1 MSGCRT
7 LSALEHTPP
16 PGEPRFFPQGLLWAL
31 AIVTA
36 WVVSLLMLLVL
47 PLQGPGL
54 PPLAWLPLILIR
66 TFLQTGLFIVGHDAM
81 HGSLLPASTRWNE
94 RIGRLVLALYAGL
107 PWEPSCRKHHNHHQ
121 APGSLLDPDHQGARP
136 GGPLRWYGRFMAS
149 YLSVNQLAGLIGA
162 WLVALLLLRPL
173 TPHPLAGLL
182 LVWILPLVLSSLQL
196 FVVGT
201 YLPHRQGEGRSVDR
215 HRAASLP
222 WPETLSLLACY
233 HFGYHWEHH
242 RHPQLPWYSLPA
254 ARRLMTVPG
263 GGPSPLAPLVSR
275 R

>member
-1 MSGCRT
+1 LSGRRT
-7 LSALEHTPP
+7 LPATEHTPAS
-16 PGEPRFFPQGLLWAL
+16 GEPHSVPQGLGWAL

-36 WVVSLLMLLVL
+36 WLVSLLMLLVL
-47 PLQGPGL
+47 PLQGPWL
-54 PPLAWLPLILIR
+54 PPRAWLPLILLR
-66 TFLQTGLFIVGHDAM
+66 TVLQTGLFIVGHDAM
-81 HGSLLPASTRWNE
+81 HGSLLPGSVLWTE

-107 PWEPSCRKHHNHHQ
+107 PWELSCRQHHSHHQ

-136 GGPLRWYGRFMAS
+136 GGPLRWYRRFMAS

-162 WLVALLLLRPL
+162 WLVALALLRPL
-173 TPHPLAGLL
+173 TPHPLASLL
-182 LVWILPLVLSSLQL
+182 LFWILPLVLSSLQL
-196 FVVGT
+196 FLVGT

-222 WPETLSLLACY
+222 WPEALSFLACY

-242 RHPQLPWYSLPA
+242 RHPHLPWYRLPA

-263 GGPSPLAPLVSR
+263 GMPSPLAPPDSR

>member
-1 MSGCRT
+1 MSGRCT
-7 LSALEHTPP
+7 LPEADLTPAS
-16 PGEPRFFPQGLLWAL
+16 GEPRSVPQGLGWAL

-36 WVVSLLMLLVL
+36 WVVSLFLLLLL
-47 PLQGPGL
+47 PLQGAGL

-66 TFLQTGLFIVGHDAM
+66 TLLQTGLFIVGHDAM
-81 HGSLLPASTRWNE
+81 HGSLLPASPLWNE

-107 PWEPSCRKHHNHHQ
+107 PWEPSCRKHHSHHQ

-136 GGPLRWYGRFMAS
+136 GGPLRWYRSFMAS
-149 YLSVNQLAGLIGA
+149 YLSVPQMRGLLGA
-162 WLVALLLLRPL
+162 WLVALALLRPF
-173 TPHPLAGLL
+173 TPHPLVSLL

-222 WPETLSLLACY
+222 WPEALSFLACY

-242 RHPQLPWYSLPA
+242 RHPHLPWYRLPA
-254 ARRLMTVPG
+254 ARRLVTVPG
-263 GGPSPLAPLVSR
+263 RGSSALATATGSR
-275 R
+275 